1 METRQIEFFK
11 KSMSNALIKAQNG
24 KIILTDFLDEAEQSI
39 IQGLSFGDVKVS
51 WSGGFLE
58 AERQRALLLPT
69 EDIKEDFQIVLFEI
83 IYNKRFLTLQHRAIL
98 GSLMSLGI
106 ERNQIGDIVLK
117 EDHAYFTCTKQ
128 IASYIKLELT
138 QISGVPISLE
148 ECHEVIEV
156 TKEKEYQNVIL
167 PSMRLDVVI
176 AHAFHC
182 SRSEAVLKIT
192 EGLVFV
198 NHVLC
203 QNVSLQLK
211 PNDLISLRHKGRVY
225 IEEIIGKTRSDRLN
239 VKLGFLK

>member
-11 KSMSNALIKAQNG
+11 KSMSNAFIRAQNG
-24 KIILTDFLDEAEQSI
+24 KIILTDFLDESEQSI
-39 IQGLSFGDVKVS
+39 VKGLSFSDVKIL
-51 WSGGFLE
+51 WFGGFLE

-69 EDIKEDFQIVLFEI
+69 EGIKEDFQIVIFEI
-83 IYNKRFLTLQHRAIL
+83 SYNKRFLTLQHRKIL

-106 ERNQIGDIVLK
+106 ERNQIGDIVIN
-117 EDHAYFTCTKQ
+117 EDHAYFACAKQ
-128 IASYIKLELT
+128 IASYIKLNLT

-148 ECHEVIEV
+148 ECHEVVAV
-156 TKEKEYQNVIL
+156 TKEWEYQNVII

-198 NHVLC
+198 NHILC

-211 PNDLISLRHKGRVY
+211 PKDLISLRHKGRVY